1 MFTLPNYQILTPI
14 YESANS
20 VVYRG
25 TRKQDN
31 QPVILKVLKQD
42 YPSPEELTRYRQE
55 YDITRR
61 LANVEGVT
69 DAYSLEK
76 HQNTLVMSL
85 EDFGGQSLK
94 ESLAEH
100 LFTLDD
106 FFTLARSLADI
117 LGQIHQHNIIHKD
130 INPSN
135 LVWNPTT
142 GLIKIID
149 FGIATQL
156 SRQHLTLKN
165 PNVLEGT
172 LAYLSPEQT
181 GRMNRALDYRTDFYS
196 LGATFYE
203 LLTGVVPFES
213 SDAMELVHC
222 HLAKQPPSPTQI
234 NPDIPP
240 ALSDILMKLLAKTA
254 EDRYQSAW
262 GLKAD
267 LQLCQENLARGQLEP
282 FTLAQKDISDRFQIP
297 EKLYGREPE
306 IKALL
311 AAFERVANPP
321 QQAKGEMM
329 LVAGYSGIGK
339 SVLVKE
345 IYKSLTEKRGYFIA
359 GKFDQ
364 LQRNIPY
371 SALVNAF
378 SDIVQQLLTESEAQ
392 LAQWKEKLLKALG
405 PNGQVIIDVIPEIEL
420 IIGAQPAVPQLGALE
435 AQNRFNM
442 VFQNVIRVFCQPEHP
457 LVLFLDDLQWVDS
470 ATLKLLNVFMT
481 DSETRNLFLI
491 GAFRD
496 NEVDANH
503 PFMMTL
509 ESLRKEN
516 VHIKQITLK
525 PLVFQDI
532 NQLIA
537 ESLHQNLKAVQSL
550 TDLVM
555 RKTGGNPFFVTQ
567 FLQALYEEEL
577 LTFKS
582 FDVSKTS
589 TALEYGWQWDIA
601 QIEALNIT
609 DNVVDLMVGKLKKLP
624 ESSQAV
630 LRLAACVGNHFDL
643 DLLSVIFEKSL
654 KETFQAIM
662 PVLTE
667 GLIVPLSEL
676 EMSSDALDDKT
687 DGDFVSQL
695 AIHHFRFLHDRVQQA
710 TYALIDEK
718 QKQTVHLQI
727 GSLLLKNTRTEELDN
742 NLFDIVGHF
751 NPSLERVDNPV
762 EKNEIARLN
771 LRAGKKAKAAMA
783 YEAAVNYLKVGL
795 ECLSPDSWK
804 THYDLT
810 LQIHLTMIEAQ
821 YLNIQ
826 FEQATSLVEMVFKK
840 ATNLLDKVTV
850 YETKV
855 LFFCSENKMQ
865 EAINT
870 GLQALK
876 MLNIPLSKS
885 PPQNIDFE
893 LCYNL
898 PQMLEPDKKL
908 VLKILMGMMIPAFVI
923 SPALFPSLVYTMLN
937 LSLQYGNTP
946 QSAFAYTLYGMLLC
960 GGKLEDIENGYRA
973 GQLALRLLDKFNAEN
988 IKPMVRENFD
998 SCVRPWKEHFRY
1010 SMESYL
1016 ESVQSGLEIGD
1027 VKIACHNAMHYSV
1040 SNFLIGEN
1048 LETLHQIY
1056 VKYLDFMLKN
1066 KQEWNLVYTQV
1077 WAQIALN
1084 LQDKSD
1090 DKLRLIGDFFNE
1102 IESIPLFIKSNNGV
1116 SLLCV
1121 YLGKEQLAYLFKE
1134 SELALANAKQ
1144 ANKYKDNVPGMI
1156 LYAIHNFYD
1165 SLIHLAAY
1173 PNVDEVTRQEYLQQV
1188 TENQEKMK
1196 IWAHHAPMNY
1206 QHKYDLVEA
1215 EKARVLGELEA
1226 IDLYER
1232 AIEGA
1237 RENSYIQEEA
1247 LAYELAAEFYE
1258 ARGME
1263 KFAQTYMK
1271 EAHYRYQQWG
1281 ATAKVEDLEDRYP
1294 HFLSKKTSREMQTQ
1308 IQTNFTIAMMNST
1321 SNQQTA
1327 SWLDMNSVMKAS
1339 QTLSGE
1345 IVLSLLLDKMMYIV
1359 IENAGAE
1366 KGFLLLPQNE
1376 NWFIEAQYID
1386 SADVTVLKYLPLE
1399 ESQQVSANI
1408 IHYVVRTKE
1417 NVVLHD
1423 ATQEGHFTRDP
1434 YIVKQRPKSVL
1445 CAPLINQ
1452 GKLTGILYLENNLT
1466 TGAFTPDRL
1475 EVLKVLSSQLAIS
1488 IENALLYRTLEQKVE
1503 QRTAQLATAN
1513 EEITALNEQLK
1524 SDNLRMSAELD
1535 VSRRLQKM
1543 LLPTEKEVKQIEGLE
1558 IAGFMEPADE
1568 VGGDYYD
1575 VLEHNGH
1582 VLMGIGDVT
1591 GHGLESGAL
1600 AIMVQSAV
1608 RALLAYEEKTDPVKF
1623 LKALNEM
1630 VYHNVIRMKAEKS
1643 LTLSLLDYQDGQLNL
1658 SGQHEDIIV
1667 VRAGKV
1673 ELIDT
1678 FDLGFP
1684 IGLEPDIAD
1693 FVSATQISLNVGDL
1707 VVLYTDGITEA
1718 ENLSNDYYGIERL
1731 CAVIEQNW
1739 QQSATAIKEAI
1750 IEDVRQF
1757 IGKQKVFDDITL
1769 LVFKQL

>member
-1 MFTLPNYQILTPI
+1 MLTLPNYQILTPI

-20 VVYRG
+20 LLYRG
-25 TRKQDN
+25 IRQKDN

-69 DAYSLEK
+69 NTYSLEK

-85 EDFGGQSLK
+85 EDFGGDSLK
-94 ESLAEH
+94 YWLAERP
-100 LFTLDD
+100 LTLDD
-106 FFTLARSLADI
+106 FFTLASSVADI

-142 GLIKIID
+142 GLIKVID
-149 FGIATQL
+149 FGISTQL
-156 SRQHLTLKN
+156 SRQHLTIKN

-203 LLTGVVPFES
+203 LLTRVVPFEA

-234 NPDIPP
+234 NPDIPA

-282 FTLAQKDISDRFQIP
+282 FTLAQKDISDRFHIP

-378 SDIVQQLLTESEAQ
+378 SDLVQQLLTESEAQ
-392 LAQWKEKLLKALG
+392 LTQWKEKLLKALG

-516 VHIKQITLK
+516 VQIKQITLK

-577 LTFKS
+577 LTFKT

-589 TALEYGWQWDIA
+589 TALQYGWQWDIA

-643 DLLSVIFEKSL
+643 YLLSVIFENSL

-676 EMSSDALDDKT
+676 EMSHDDLDDET

-727 GSLLLKNTRTEELDN
+727 ARLLLKNTRTEELDN
-742 NLFDIVGHF
+742 KLFDIVSHF
-751 NPSLERVDNPV
+751 NSALERVDNPL

-783 YEAAVNYLKVGL
+783 YEAAINYLNVGL
-795 ECLSPDSWK
+795 ACLSPDSWK

-810 LQIHLTMIEAQ
+810 LQLHLTTIDAQ

-826 FEQATSLVEMVFKK
+826 FEQATFLVEIVLQK

-850 YETKV
+850 YETQI
-855 LFFCSENKMQ
+855 LFFGAENKMQ
-865 EAINT
+865 EALNT
-870 GLQALK
+870 GLQALQ

-893 LCYNL
+893 WCYNL
-898 PQMLEPDKKL
+898 PQMLEHEKQL
-908 VLKILMGMMIPAFVI
+908 ALKILMGMMTPAYVV
-923 SPALFPSLVYTMLN
+923 SPELFPSLVYTVLN
-937 LSLQYGNTP
+937 LSFQYGNAP
-946 QSAFAYTLYGMLLC
+946 QSILAYTVYGMFLC
-960 GGKLEDIENGYRA
+960 GELENIESGYRA
-973 GQLALRLLDKFNAEN
+973 GQLALKLLDKFNAEN
-988 IKPMVRENFD
+988 LKPMVRENFD
-998 SCVRPWKEHFRY
+998 SCVRPWKEHFCY
-1010 SMESYL
+1010 STQSYHK
-1016 ESVQSGLEIGD
+1016 SIQNGLEIGD
-1027 VKIACHNAMHYSV
+1027 IKIACHNAMHYSV

-1048 LETLHQIY
+1048 LDTLHHIY
-1056 VKYLDFMLKN
+1056 VKYLDLMLKN

-1084 LQDKSD
+1084 LQNKSA

-1102 IESIPLFIKSNNGV
+1102 IESIPLFIKTNNGV

-1134 SELALANAKQ
+1134 SELALENVKQ

-1156 LYAIHNFYD
+1156 LNAIHNFYD
-1165 SLIHLAAY
+1165 SLIHLAVY
-1173 PNVDEVTRQEYLQQV
+1173 PNADEVTRQEYLQKV

-1215 EKARVLGELEA
+1215 EKARVLGQLEA

-1237 RENSYIQEEA
+1237 RENRYIQEEA

-1258 ARGME
+1258 ARGMV
-1263 KFAQTYMK
+1263 KVAQTYMK

-1281 ATAKVEDLEDRYP
+1281 ATISAFSD
-1294 HFLSKKTSREMQTQ
+1294 
-1308 IQTNFTIAMMNST
+1308 
-1321 SNQQTA
+1321 
-1327 SWLDMNSVMKAS
+1327 
-1339 QTLSGE
+1339 
-1345 IVLSLLLDKMMYIV
+1345 
-1359 IENAGAE
+1359 IENITPYANADS
-1366 KGFLLLPQNE
+1366 NE
-1376 NWFIEAQYID
+1376 F
-1386 SADVTVLKYLPLE
+1386 
-1399 ESQQVSANI
+1399 
-1408 IHYVVRTKE
+1408 HY
-1417 NVVLHD
+1417 
-1423 ATQEGHFTRDP
+1423 
-1434 YIVKQRPKSVL
+1434 
-1445 CAPLINQ
+1445 
-1452 GKLTGILYLENNLT
+1452 
-1466 TGAFTPDRL
+1466 
-1475 EVLKVLSSQLAIS
+1475 
-1488 IENALLYRTLEQKVE
+1488 
-1503 QRTAQLATAN
+1503 
-1513 EEITALNEQLK
+1513 
-1524 SDNLRMSAELD
+1524 
-1535 VSRRLQKM
+1535 
-1543 LLPTEKEVKQIEGLE
+1543 
-1558 IAGFMEPADE
+1558 
-1568 VGGDYYD
+1568 
-1575 VLEHNGH
+1575 
-1582 VLMGIGDVT
+1582 
-1591 GHGLESGAL
+1591 
-1600 AIMVQSAV
+1600 
-1608 RALLAYEEKTDPVKF
+1608 
-1623 LKALNEM
+1623 
-1630 VYHNVIRMKAEKS
+1630 
-1643 LTLSLLDYQDGQLNL
+1643 
-1658 SGQHEDIIV
+1658 
-1667 VRAGKV
+1667 
-1673 ELIDT
+1673 
-1678 FDLGFP
+1678 
-1684 IGLEPDIAD
+1684 
-1693 FVSATQISLNVGDL
+1693 
-1707 VVLYTDGITEA
+1707 
-1718 ENLSNDYYGIERL
+1718 SNDP
-1731 CAVIEQNW
+1731 
-1739 QQSATAIKEAI
+1739 
-1750 IEDVRQF
+1750 
-1757 IGKQKVFDDITL
+1757 
-1769 LVFKQL
+1769 

>member
-1 MFTLPNYQILTPI
+1 MFTLPNYKILTQI

-20 VVYRG
+20 LVYRG
-25 TRKQDN
+25 IRQKDN

-69 DAYSLEK
+69 NAYSLEK
-76 HQNTLVMSL
+76 HQNTLVISL
-85 EDFGGQSLK
+85 EDFGGKSLK
-94 ESLAEH
+94 YWLAERP
-100 LFTLDD
+100 LTLDD
-106 FFTLARSLADI
+106 FFTLASSVAEI

-142 GLIKIID
+142 GLIKVID
-149 FGIATQL
+149 FGISTQL

-203 LLTGVVPFES
+203 LLTGIVPFET
-213 SDAMELVHC
+213 SDAMELVHS
-222 HLAKQPPSPTQI
+222 HLAKQPADPTQI
-234 NPDIPP
+234 NSDIPP

-267 LQLCQENLARGQLEP
+267 LQVCQANLARGQLEP

-321 QQAKGEMM
+321 QQAKREMM

-378 SDIVQQLLTESEAQ
+378 SDIVQQLLTETETH
-392 LAQWKEKLLKALG
+392 LTQWKDKLLKALG
-405 PNGQVIIDVIPEIEL
+405 PNGQVIIELIPEMEL
-420 IIGAQPAVPQLGALE
+420 IIGKQAVVPTLGPTE
-435 AQNRFNM
+435 SQNRFNM

-457 LVLFLDDLQWVDS
+457 LVIFLDDLQWADV
-470 ATLKLLNVFMT
+470 ATLQLLKVIIRDNEIA
-481 DSETRNLFLI
+481 SLFLI

-496 NEVDANH
+496 NEVSPTH
-503 PFMMTL
+503 PLIMTL
-509 ESLRKEN
+509 ETLNQESVTIN
-516 VHIKQITLK
+516 HITLK
-525 PLVFQDI
+525 TLNFGQV

-537 ESLHQNLKAVQSL
+537 DSLHQTPSDVESL
-550 TDLVM
+550 THLVM
-555 RKTGGNPFFVTQ
+555 RKTEGNPFFVNQ
-567 FLQALYEEEL
+567 FLETLYQEGL
-577 LTFKS
+577 LTCQ
-582 FDVSKTS
+582 TS
-589 TALEYGWQWDIA
+589 DISQYAWQWDMGK
-601 QIEALNIT
+601 IETLDIT
-609 DNVVDLMVGKLKKLP
+609 DNVVDLMITKLKKLP
-624 ESSQAV
+624 ESAQHV
-630 LRLAACVGNHFDL
+630 LSLAACVGNHFDL
-643 DLLSVIFEKSL
+643 NSLSVIYEKSAF
-654 KETFQAIM
+654 ETFQDLM

-667 GLIVPLSEL
+667 GLILPLSGL
-676 EMSSDALDDKT
+676 EIREDDICDKLDENQ
-687 DGDFVSQL
+687 VSHL
-695 AIHHFRFLHDRVQQA
+695 SIKHFRFLHDRVQQA
-710 TYALIDEK
+710 AYALIAEK
-718 QKQTVHLQI
+718 QKQSVHLQI
-727 GSLLLKNTRTEELDN
+727 GRLFLKNTPEAQLESHI
-742 NLFDIVGHF
+742 FDIVGQLNRGF
-751 NPSLERVDNPV
+751 EKVNKPV
-762 EKNEIARLN
+762 EKIEIARLN
-771 LRAGKKAKAAMA
+771 LMAGKKAKAAIA
-783 YEAAVNYLKVGL
+783 YEPAFNFLNRGL
-795 ECLSPDSWK
+795 ECLSKESWE

-810 LQIHLTMIEAQ
+810 LQLYLSVVEVQ
-821 YLNIQ
+821 YLNSH
-826 FEQATSLVEMVFKK
+826 FEQAISLGQIILKK
-840 ATNLLDKVTV
+840 ATKLLDKVTV
-850 YETKV
+850 YETKI
-855 LFFCSENKMQ
+855 LFLGAQNNPQ

-870 GLQALK
+870 GLEVLK
-876 MLNIPLSKS
+876 MLHVPLSES

-898 PQMLEPDKKL
+898 PSMLEPEKQAALRIL
-908 VLKILMGMMIPAFVI
+908 VSLI
-923 SPALFPSLVYTMLN
+923 SPTYMVSPGLLPLLVYTMLI
-937 LSLQYGNTP
+937 LSLQYGNAP

-960 GGKLEDIENGYRA
+960 GKLEDIENGYRA
-973 GQLALRLLDKFNAEN
+973 GKLALKLLDKFNAESL
-988 IKPMVRENFD
+988 KPMVQENFD
-998 SCVRPWKEHFRY
+998 SCVRPWKEHFGY
-1010 SMESYL
+1010 STKSYQK
-1016 ESVQSGLEIGD
+1016 SIQNGLEIGD
-1027 VKIACHNAMHYSV
+1027 IKIAWHNATHYSV

-1048 LETLHQIY
+1048 LETVHQIY
-1056 VKYLDFMLKN
+1056 LKYLDLMLKN
-1066 KQEWNLVYTQV
+1066 KQEWNLVYTQL

-1084 LQDKSD
+1084 LQNKSA

-1102 IESIPLFIKSNNGV
+1102 IESIPVFIKTNNGV

-1134 SELALANAKQ
+1134 SELALENAKQ

-1156 LYAIHNFYD
+1156 LNAIHNFYD
-1165 SLIHLAAY
+1165 SLIHLAVY
-1173 PNVDEVTRQEYLQQV
+1173 PNADEVTRQEYLQQV

-1215 EKARVLGELEA
+1215 EKARVLGQLEA

-1247 LAYELAAEFYE
+1247 LAYELAAEFYL
-1258 ARGME
+1258 ARGMD

-1281 ATAKVEDLEDRYP
+1281 ALAKVEDLEARYP
-1294 HFLSKKTSREMQTQ
+1294 QFLMKKTLRDRQTQ
-1308 IQTNFTIAMMNST
+1308 IPMNSTIAMINRNST
-1321 SNQQTA
+1321 SSQEISN
-1327 SWLDMNSVMKAS
+1327 WLDMNSVMKAS

-1345 IVLSLLLDKMMYIV
+1345 IVLSLLLDKMMHIV

-1366 KGFLLLPQNE
+1366 KGLLLLPQNE

-1386 SADVTVLKYLPLE
+1386 SADVSVLKSLPLE

-1408 IHYVVRTKE
+1408 IHYVARTKE

-1434 YIVKQRPKSVL
+1434 YIKKQQPQSVL

-1513 EEITALNEQLK
+1513 EEITALNEQLQE
-1524 SDNLRMSAELD
+1524 DNLRMSAELD

-1543 LLPTEKEVKQIEGLE
+1543 LLPSEKEMKQIKGLE
-1558 IAGFMEPADE
+1558 ISGFMEPADE

-1582 VLMGIGDVT
+1582 VLMGMGDVT

-1608 RALLAYEEKTDPVKF
+1608 RALLAYDENTELVKF

-1630 VYHNVIRMKAEKS
+1630 VYNNVIRMKAEKS
-1643 LTLSLLDYQDGQLNL
+1643 LTLSLVDYQDGQLNL

-1667 VRAGKV
+1667 VREGKV

-1684 IGLEPDIAD
+1684 IGLEPDIAE
-1693 FVSATQISLNVGDL
+1693 FVTATQISLNVGDF

-1718 ENLSNDYYGIERL
+1718 ENIEKEYYGIERL

-1739 QQSATAIKEAI
+1739 QQSSVAIKEAI

>member
-1 MFTLPNYQILTPI
+1 MLTLPNYQILTPI

-20 VVYRG
+20 LVYRG
-25 TRKQDN
+25 IREPDN

-55 YDITRR
+55 YDLTRH

-69 DAYSLEK
+69 NAYSLEK

-85 EDFGGQSLK
+85 EDFGGDSLK
-94 ESLAEH
+94 YWLAERP
-100 LFTLDD
+100 LTLDD
-106 FFTLARSLADI
+106 FFTLASSVADI

-142 GLIKIID
+142 GIIKFID
-149 FGIATQL
+149 FGISTQL

-172 LAYLSPEQT
+172 LTYLSPEQT

-203 LLTGVVPFES
+203 LLTGVVPFEA

-222 HLAKQPPSPTQI
+222 HLAKQPNSPNQI

-254 EDRYQSAW
+254 EERYQSAW

-267 LQLCQENLARGQLEP
+267 LQVCQANLARGQLER
-282 FTLAQKDISDRFQIP
+282 FTLAQKDISDRFHIP

-306 IKALL
+306 IKALV

-405 PNGQVIIDVIPEIEL
+405 SNGQIIIDVIAEIEL
-420 IIGAQPAVPQLGALE
+420 IIGPQPAVPQIGPTE
-435 AQNRFNM
+435 SQNRFNL
-442 VFQNVIRVFCQPEHP
+442 VFQNFMRVFCQPKRP
-457 LVLFLDDLQWVDS
+457 LVIFLDDLQWVDS
-470 ATLKLLNVFMT
+470 ATLKLLERVMT
-481 DSETRNLFLI
+481 DRDNTALFFI

-496 NEVDANH
+496 NEVDPTH
-503 PFMMTL
+503 PLITTL
-509 ESLRKEN
+509 EKLREKSVVIN
-516 VHIKQITLK
+516 QITLK
-525 PLVFQDI
+525 PLAFEDI

-537 ESLHQNLKAVQSL
+537 ESLHHNFETVGSL

-567 FLQALYEEEL
+567 FLQTLYEENWL
-577 LTFKS
+577 HF
-582 FDVSKTS
+582 VPP
-589 TALEYGWQWDIA
+589 TAKEQGHWQWDIE
-601 QIEALNIT
+601 QIETLQIT
-609 DNVVDLMVGKLKKLP
+609 DNVVDLMIGKLKKLP
-624 ESSQAV
+624 ESAQHV
-630 LRLAACVGNHFDL
+630 LRLAACVGSHFDL
-643 DLLSVIFEKSL
+643 DILSIIYEKSAT
-654 KETFQAIM
+654 ETFQDLM

-667 GLIVPLSEL
+667 ELVLPTSEI
-676 EMSSDALDDKT
+676 EISEDDIHQSPVARNATSSVTL
-687 DGDFVSQL
+687 F
-695 AIHHFRFLHDRVQQA
+695 HHFRFLHDRVQQA
-710 TYALIDEK
+710 AYALIDEK
-718 QKQTVHLQI
+718 QTKTVHLQI
-727 GSLLLKNTRTEELDN
+727 ARLLLKNTRTEELDN
-742 NLFDIVGHF
+742 NIFDIVGHF
-751 NPSLERVDNPV
+751 NQSLERVDNPL

-771 LRAGKKAKAAMA
+771 LMAGKKAKAAMA
-783 YEAAVNYLKVGL
+783 YEAAVNSLNVGL
-795 ECLSPDSWK
+795 ECLSSDSWK

-810 LQIHLTMIEAQ
+810 LQLHLTTIDAQ

-826 FEQATSLVEMVFKK
+826 FEQATSLVEMVLQN
-840 ATNLLDKVTV
+840 ATNLLDKVVV
-850 YETKV
+850 YEIKILFLSTQAKMKEAIETGLKV
-855 LFFCSENKMQ
+855 LQMLNVTLEESQPHDIDF
-865 EAINT
+865 EACYN
-870 GLQALK
+870 LPEMVDLEKQAALRILSRLLTPAYIISPQLLSSFVYTIVK
-876 MLNIPLSKS
+876 LSIQYGNIPLSAYGYA
-885 PPQNIDFE
+885 F
-893 LCYNL
+893 L
-898 PQMLEPDKKL
+898 
-908 VLKILMGMMIPAFVI
+908 GMF
-923 SPALFPSLVYTMLN
+923 
-937 LSLQYGNTP
+937 
-946 QSAFAYTLYGMLLC
+946 LC
-960 GGKLEDIENGYRA
+960 GKSEGIDAGYKA
-973 GQLALRLLDKFNAEN
+973 GQLALKLLDKFNAKE
-988 IKPMVRENFD
+988 IRGFVVEVFD

-1010 SMESYL
+1010 SMESFL
-1016 ESVQSGLEIGD
+1016 DSLQNGLEVGD
-1027 VKIACHNAMHYSV
+1027 IKSASHNAMHYSV
-1040 SNFLIGEN
+1040 SKLFIGEK
-1048 LETLHQIY
+1048 LDTLPSIY
-1056 VKYLDFMLKN
+1056 NKYLDLMSTN
-1066 KQEWNLVYTQV
+1066 KLEWDQIYTKL
-1077 WAQIALN
+1077 WAQQGLN
-1084 LQDKSD
+1084 LQGKTEDKY
-1090 DKLRLIGDFFNE
+1090 RLIGKFFNE
-1102 IESIPLFIKSNNGV
+1102 EESIPLLLKDKDGV
-1116 SLLCV
+1116 SLFCIALS
-1121 YLGKEQLAYLFKE
+1121 KEQLAYLFKDNQ
-1134 SELALANAKQ
+1134 LALEQ
-1144 ANKYKDNVPGMI
+1144 ANQAGQYINFVPGMI
-1156 LYAIHNFYD
+1156 LNAIHNFYD
-1165 SLIHLAAY
+1165 SLIYLAAY
-1173 PNVDEVTRQEYLQQV
+1173 PNADEVTRQEYLQKV
-1188 TENQEKMK
+1188 VENQKQMQA
-1196 IWAHHAPMNY
+1196 WAHHAPMNY

-1215 EKARVLGELEA
+1215 EKARILGQLEA

-1247 LAYELAAEFYE
+1247 LAYELAAEFYL
-1258 ARGME
+1258 ARGMA

-1281 ATAKVEDLEDRYP
+1281 ALAKVEDLEDRYP
-1294 HFLSKKTSREMQTQ
+1294 HFLTSKTSHQMQTQ
-1308 IQTNFTIAMMNST
+1308 IQTNSTIAMIDMNST
-1321 SNQQTA
+1321 SSQEI
-1327 SWLDMNSVMKAS
+1327 SRWLDMNSVMKAS

-1345 IVLSLLLDKMMYIV
+1345 IVLSLLLEKMMHIV

-1366 KGFLLLPQNE
+1366 KGLLLLPQNE
-1376 NWFIEAQYID
+1376 KWFIEAQYID

-1524 SDNLRMSAELD
+1524 SDNLRMTAELD

-1608 RALLAYEEKTDPVKF
+1608 RALLAYDEKTEPVKF

-1643 LTLSLLDYQDGQLNL
+1643 LTLSLLDYQEGQLNL

-1750 IEDVRQF
+1750 IEDVRQ
-1757 IGKQKVFDDITL
+1757 
-1769 LVFKQL
+1769 